1 MRVERWRRL
10 PTDERAAVDQLLDE
24 VEAADG
30 YPPLSD
36 QMRLDLAATSSPP
49 AGDAAEQHPGGV
61 IAVLARSGA
70 TTSPSRARGEL
81 VGCAFLR
88 PDAGDDTVAGLG
100 TARPAWTVEVAV
112 PPSWRSDGTVL
123 RGLVDA
129 ARSKL
134 ARRGGGTVRLW
145 LRAPDPASEAAIG
158 EGFHPLRDVFQLRAP
173 LPLRV
178 GDRSGDR
185 GGPEIDVRPFRPGT
199 DEAAWLAVNNRA
211 FAGHPE
217 QGSWKLED
225 VLRREREPWFDP
237 EGFLLHEV
245 GGRLAGYCWTKVHRR
260 PSLGEIYVIG
270 VDPDF
275 QHKGLGR
282 ALTIA
287 GLRHLAGRAIPT
299 GMLYVEAT
307 NEPALALYHSLG
319 FDLHHLDRCYV
330 TDVDGGAQTAAA
342 APD

>member
-1 MRVERWRRL
+1 
-10 PTDERAAVDQLLDE
+10 
-24 VEAADG
+24 
-30 YPPLSD
+30 
-36 QMRLDLAATSSPP
+36 MRLDMATTSSPPPGGAAARHPGGVLAVLARPGAATSS
-49 AGDAAEQHPGGV
+49 
-61 IAVLARSGA
+61 
-70 TTSPSRARGEL
+70 SRARGEL
-81 VGCAFLR
+81 VGCAFVR
-88 PDAGDDTVAGLG
+88 PDTGDGVGHGAGVGA
-100 TARPAWTVEVAV
+100 ARPAWTVEVAV
-112 PPSWRSDGTVL
+112 QPSWRSDGTVL
-123 RGLVDA
+123 GGLLDA
-129 ARSKL
+129 ALSEL
-134 ARRGGGTVRLW
+134 ARRGGGAVRLW
-145 LRAPDPASEAAIG
+145 LRAPDPPAEVAIG
-158 EGFHPLRDVFQLRAP
+158 ERFHPLRDVLQLRAP

-178 GDRSGDR
+178 GDRSGSRD
-185 GGPEIDVRPFRPGT
+185 GPEIDVRPFRPGA

-217 QGSWKLED
+217 QGSWRLED

-287 GLRHLAGRAIPT
+287 GLRHLAGRAIRT

-330 TDVDGGAQTAAA
+330 TDVDGGTHTAAPRPA
-342 APD
+342 RRPTPRPPCRSRR